1 MNSVSLSGIE
11 YPEYNPRPKTPT
23 TLRKVN
29 DMNRHLMF
37 ARRTALALVLVTTV
51 IFSIAAQQKADCNIK
66 VTLLQVNDVY
76 QFAPVDQGKKGGLG
90 RVLTLRKSIQQENP
104 NTLLLMAGDT
114 ISPSVESITYK
125 GAQMIEAW
133 NVTGLDY
140 ATFGNH
146 EFDFGPDILK
156 ERIKESKFGWVA
168 ANVIDTTTNKPFGN
182 VPPFVVREFG
192 GVKVGIFGLVLPET
206 KTTSR
211 PGNNVEFRSPC
222 DTAKE
227 MVSQLHA
234 QGVKVVIA
242 LTHLSM
248 REDKEVARCA
258 NVNLIIGGHEHT
270 LLESH
275 AGTAPIFKMTSDARE
290 LGRID
295 LNISPTT
302 GELESIDWKVIP
314 VDSTTKEATEFAAV
328 YRKYAGLLA
337 ELARPV
343 GRTSVALDAR
353 SLESRTRETNV
364 GNFVS
369 DAFRKA
375 TAADVGLLNGGSIRA
390 DSVIGPGR
398 LTMRD
403 LLAILPFKNKLV
415 KIEVTGATLRAALEH
430 GVSRSAEDSQPGGFP
445 QVSGVQFSF
454 DATRKPGARLIEV
467 KVNGQPLDDARKYT
481 LTTTSFVALDGGDGY
496 TMFKGS
502 PVIIPPERAPI
513 DFEVVKKAVSTGRA
527 IAPKV
532 EGRIKRLDTA
542 QKSGSNCN

>member
-1 MNSVSLSGIE
+1 
-11 YPEYNPRPKTPT
+11 
-23 TLRKVN
+23 
-29 DMNRHLMF
+29 MNRHLML
-37 ARRTALALVLVTTV
+37 ARRTALALALFATA
-51 IFSIAAQQKADCNIK
+51 IFSIAAQEKNQCNVK

-76 QFAPVDQGKKGGLG
+76 QFAPVDQGARGGLG
-90 RVLTLRKSIQQENP
+90 RILTLRRAIQKENP

-125 GAQMIEAW
+125 GAQMIDAW
-133 NVTGLDY
+133 NATGLDY

-146 EFDFGPDILK
+146 EFDFGPDVLQA
-156 ERIKESKFGWVA
+156 RIKESKFGWVA
-168 ANVIDTTTNKPFGN
+168 ANVIDTRTNQTFGG

-192 GVKVGIFGLVLPET
+192 GVKIGIFGLVLPET

-211 PGNNVEFRSPC
+211 PGDNVVFRNPC
-222 DTAKE
+222 ETAKQ
-227 MVSQLHA
+227 MVSELHA
-234 QGVKVVIA
+234 QGVKVVVA

-258 NVNLIIGGHEHT
+258 DVDLIIGGHEHT

-275 AGTAPIFKMTSDARE
+275 AGAAPIFKMTADARE

-302 GELESIDWKVIP
+302 GELDSIDWKVIP

-328 YRKYAGLLA
+328 YRKYASLLA
-337 ELARPV
+337 QLAKPI
-343 GRTSVALDAR
+343 GRTTVALDAR
-353 SLESRTRETNV
+353 SLQSRTEETNV
-364 GNFVS
+364 GNFVA

-375 TAADVGLLNGGSIRA
+375 TAADVALMNGGSVRA
-390 DSVIGPGR
+390 DEIIAKGP

-403 LLAILPFKNKLV
+403 LLSILPFKNKLI

-445 QVSGVQFSF
+445 QVSGIRFSF
-454 DATRKPGARLIEV
+454 DASRKPGARLVEV
-467 KVNGQPLDDARKYT
+467 KVNGLPLDDAKKYT
-481 LTTTSFVALDGGDGY
+481 LATSTFIALDGGDGY
-496 TMFKGS
+496 SMFKGS
-502 PVIIPPERAPI
+502 PVIIPPERAGI
-513 DFEVVKKAVSTGRA
+513 DSDAVKKAISGRA

-532 EGRIKRLDTA
+532 EGRIKRLDA
-542 QKSGSNCN
+542 ARKSGANCN